1 MEPGSLIA
9 IISVSFTSLGAL
21 LTSLFHSM
29 SLSRCSRINCC
40 CMGCERQVLS
50 EEAYLQENKNQR
62 THLAQP
68 VQRIQSEED
77 E

>member
-21 LTSLFHSM
+21 MTSLFHSM

-50 EEAYLQENKNQR
+50 EETYREQENQQR

-68 VQRIQSEED
+68 VLQSEE

>member
-50 EEAYLQENKNQR
+50 ESTYREQENQQR

-68 VQRIQSEED
+68 VD
-77 E
+77 DD